1 MKPCVCMKARGE
13 YLCGCG
19 VLSPSVYSLQAD
31 SLTKFGARLAACKPQ
46 GKLPII
52 AMSIAV
58 ITGTH
63 ETLPGL
69 LCGLYEFELQ
79 SSYLCSMYYYSL
91 AHLSRP
97 DDKVIPYSALEPECF
112 RCQNI
117 CTECIQYLFNFAIEP
132 P

>member
-1 MKPCVCMKARGE
+1 MCVHEGQRR
-13 YLCGCG
+13 
-19 VLSPSVYSLQAD
+19 VSVWVRC
-31 SLTKFGARLAACKPQ
+31 SLTLCLFSAGRLFRARLAACKPQ
-46 GKLPII
+46 GKLPIT
-52 AMSIAV
+52 ALFSAV

-69 LCGLYEFELQ
+69 LCGLYGFELQ
-79 SSYLCSMYYYSL
+79 SSYLCGMYYYSL

-97 DDKVIPYSALEPECF
+97 DHKVIPYSALEPECF